1 MCLIAQFVI
10 FLWHIC
16 HFADVRFVFLFALFV
31 VQNLAT
37 GAWGAVFCLRCT
49 KTKKSQISL
58 RLDLERKTRLELA
71 TPTLARLCSTN

>member
-37 GAWGAVFCLRCT
+37 GAWGSDFHT
-49 KTKKSQISL
+49 ENITTKKSQISL
-58 RLDLERKTRLELA
+58 RLDFERKTRV
-71 TPTLARLCSTN
+71 